1 MAGYRKV
8 KNMLE
13 SRPVLL
19 LGGVQERRQIQRLLS
34 SRRYTFL

>member
-19 LGGVQERRQIQRLLS
+19 LGGEQERRQIQRLLS
-34 SRRYTFL
+34 TRPDTCL